1 MASLIVHHLS
11 SQSLQC
17 PVIYL
22 PIVTSSENLILRVF
36 RQLLAYFCELKTF
49 PDSRQV
55 NVGIIL
61 LIDAS
66 QVHFQRILSRCKWC
80 CVIIVDLT
88 SFFPSKEFLLVLE
101 SFKIAMK
108 ASSWKLTKIIK
119 GSIISPL
126 SASLGWNCVNLLV
139 FCTGGVMAMDVIK
152 ICDTWPHV
160 EASYWPHASC
170 QAPHWPVPRAAVTPV
185 PGMDGPD
192 TMTRGTWHSASQT
205 CHNTSRSATWYKYDM
220 LLMWLIIEC
229 RGTIISCESEI
240 SSAGYIRVLHYEWS
254 KIRDWMEIMK
264 VMRLWDA
271 YPHDLIGLQSAN
283 QRPELWSSDDQ
294 WANDKVGLFV
304 LIIISD
310 RTKWFKLHP
319 EMVKLYFFWDSIMT
333 Q

>member
-139 FCTGGVMAMDVIK
+139 FCTGGVNGYGCHQNMR
-152 ICDTWPHV
+152 HV
-160 EASYWPHASC
+160 
-170 QAPHWPVPRAAVTPV
+170 
-185 PGMDGPD
+185 
-192 TMTRGTWHSASQT
+192 
-205 CHNTSRSATWYKYDM
+205 TS
-220 LLMWLIIEC
+220 C
-229 RGTIISCESEI
+229 RGLLLATRLMPG
-240 SSAGYIRVLHYEWS
+240 SSLACAQGCC
-254 KIRDWMEIMK
+254 
-264 VMRLWDA
+264 
-271 YPHDLIGLQSAN
+271 
-283 QRPELWSSDDQ
+283 
-294 WANDKVGLFV
+294 
-304 LIIISD
+304 
-310 RTKWFKLHP
+310 HP
-319 EMVKLYFFWDSIMT
+319 CP
-333 Q
+333 